1 MKMENFDFE
10 KKAVENV
17 QFDKALFTLEGKI
30 AIVTGA
36 GRGMG
41 ESIAYGLANMGA
53 TVIATDIDDKSAVQT
68 AQNILEKG
76 GKAEGAK
83 MDISDEA
90 QVEQFMDDIVARYG
104 KLDILVNNAA
114 ILDVGS
120 RSFPEM
126 TVEGFRRTIGVNLTG
141 VYICSRYAAIHMCKQ
156 NSGSIINIG
165 SNSSRGAVLNMAWGS
180 PAYAAS
186 KAAVHCLTR
195 SMAQNVAKYGV
206 RINCVAPA
214 AVDTPMHAHHR
225 DWLVDTYNN
234 LVPLGR
240 VMVAED
246 VVGTVC
252 YLATDAAA
260 FVTGQS
266 IHVNGGILMVD

>member
-1 MKMENFDFE
+1 MEEFKVVSTPIVHFTKE
-10 KKAVENV
+10 T
-17 QFDKALFTLEGKI
+17 FTLEGKV
-30 AIVTGA
+30 AVVTGS

-41 ESIAYGLANMGA
+41 ESIAYGLSEMGA
-53 TVIATDIDDKSAVQT
+53 TVISSDIDLEAAEKT
-68 AQNILEKG
+68 AANIREKG
-76 GKAEGAK
+76 GKAVSR
-83 MDISDEA
+83 MIDISKEDVVEA
-90 QVEQFMDDIVARYG
+90 FMEDVVREFG
-104 KLDILVNNAA
+104 HLDILVNNAA

-126 TVEGFRRTIGVNLTG
+126 TVEGFRRTISVNLTG
-141 VYICSRYAAIHMCKQ
+141 VYICSRYAAIHMCRQ

-186 KAAVHCLTR
+186 KAGVHALTR

-206 RINCVAPA
+206 RVNCVAPA

-225 DWLVDTYNN
+225 EWLLDTYNN

-240 VMVAED
+240 VSVADDIVGMV
-246 VVGTVC
+246 C
-252 YLATDAAA
+252 FLATDAAV

-266 IHVNGGILMVD
+266 IHVNGGILMAD